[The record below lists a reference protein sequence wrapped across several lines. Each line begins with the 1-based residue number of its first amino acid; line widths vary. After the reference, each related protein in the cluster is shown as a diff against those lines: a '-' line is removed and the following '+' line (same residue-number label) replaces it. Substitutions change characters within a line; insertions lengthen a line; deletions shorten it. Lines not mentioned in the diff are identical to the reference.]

1 VLGDDQME
9 AAKSE
14 GVVQGLSR
22 RQSVVGKKILRK
34 GQQHLFKVAMGEWRG
49 LAWRLVGTRQ

>member
-1 VLGDDQME
+1 ME

-14 GVVQGLSR
+14 GVVQGLSC